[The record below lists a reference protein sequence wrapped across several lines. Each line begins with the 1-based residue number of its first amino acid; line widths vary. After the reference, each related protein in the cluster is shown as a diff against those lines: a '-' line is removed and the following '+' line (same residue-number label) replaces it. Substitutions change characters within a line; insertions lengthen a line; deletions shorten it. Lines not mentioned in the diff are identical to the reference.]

1 MTSSAL
7 SQSESSATE
16 WRAGDKAQIGLMSF
30 AHAVQH
36 FYAAAFALS
45 YPFVVAEFHMTYATL
60 GLVLGITG
68 VLGGLLQGAAGMVRR
83 VSSRWLLIGQDVGLA
98 GAMILAAAAPVF
110 AVFALARLLGSLV
123 GWPQHP
129 VGSAYLSE
137 RVPHRRSL
145 ALSWHTIG
153 GSIGTLIVPLVAG
166 AVTQTWGWRWSLAVF
181 VPGLLLGA
189 LLLWRGMD
197 DPTRRNAGGAPSD
210 PVEAATAATG
220 RPDAVALRDIVRRP
234 AVLVVLAAGTVAA
247 AGRGLGVVSAY
258 VPAFL
263 HDGRHLSGVTT
274 GALFTIVLLGSVA
287 GPVLAGSLADRIG
300 RRTVL
305 LVVYP
310 IGAACL
316 AAYVFVGSSIW
327 ALAAVGLLV
336 GAFVYAE
343 SPLLQSLFADATRG
357 VDSKAS
363 FGLYFAIAYGV
374 GALWQIVIGWLVTAH
389 GFRTAFVVMGASFL
403 VAWALLAFVRTSHR
417 APARP

>member
-1 MTSSAL
+1 
-7 SQSESSATE
+7 
-16 WRAGDKAQIGLMSF
+16 MSF

-36 FYAAAFALS
+36 FYAAAFAFS

-68 VLGGLLQGAAGMVRR
+68 VLGGLLQGVAGLVRR
-83 VSSRWLLIGQDVGLA
+83 VSSRWLLIGQDIGLA
-98 GAMILAAAAPVF
+98 GAMILAASAPVF
-110 AVFALARLLGSLV
+110 AVFALGRLLGSLV

-137 RVPHRRSL
+137 RVPHHRSL
-145 ALSWHTIG
+145 ALSWHTTG
-153 GSIGTLIVPLVAG
+153 GSIGTLVVPLVAG

-197 DPTRRNAGGAPSD
+197 DPTRRTARGVPNDVGDDATDVPAR
-210 PVEAATAATG
+210 AASV
-220 RPDAVALRDIVRRP
+220 PDSVPLRDIVRRP

-287 GPVLAGSLADRIG
+287 GPVLVGSLADRIG

-310 IGAACL
+310 IGALCL
-316 AAYVFVGSSIW
+316 AAYVFVGSSIL
-327 ALAAVGLLV
+327 ALAAVGLLL

-343 SPLLQSLFADATRG
+343 SPLLQSLFADASRG
-357 VDSKAS
+357 ADSKSS

-374 GALWQIVIGWLVTAH
+374 GALWQVVIGWLVTAH

-403 VAWALLAFVRTSHR
+403 VAWALLAFVRTSRR
-417 APARP
+417 APA